1 MTTATNSVDTKIDAM
16 LASIKKQRSEVEA
29 LEKILKRSWETNGSF
44 NYGSNTVPTN
54 IQTASATTLQSIL
67 ADLINKQN
75 AMGQAAKILGIDS
88 ATNLISGFTYE
99 QWEADFKKRV
109 AKIQIDEKKKK
120 LDAAEARLNVLVSP
134 EKRREMELAEL
145 EAELGL

>member
-1 MTTATNSVDTKIDAM
+1 MTTNTVDTKIDVM
-16 LASIKKQRSEVEA
+16 LASIKKQRAEVEA

-54 IQTASATTLQSIL
+54 IQTANAATLQSIL

-75 AMGQAAKILGIDS
+75 AMGQAAKILGIES
-88 ATNLISGFTYE
+88 PSTLISGFTYE

>member
-54 IQTASATTLQSIL
+54 IQTASAATLQSIL

-88 ATNLISGFTYE
+88 SPNLISGFTYE

>member
-1 MTTATNSVDTKIDAM
+1 MTNATNSVDTKIDVM